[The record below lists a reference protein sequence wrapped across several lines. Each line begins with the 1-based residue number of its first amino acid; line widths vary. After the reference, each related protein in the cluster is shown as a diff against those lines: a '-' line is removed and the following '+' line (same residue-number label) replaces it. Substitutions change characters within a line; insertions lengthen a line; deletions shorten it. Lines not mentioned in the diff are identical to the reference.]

1 MLDSVELITALMTC
15 RPESTAITRVNQ
27 AQELM
32 HERLTAAG
40 LHCTMELV
48 GERKVLYA
56 ATKPGKCQDVL
67 LNAHLD
73 VVPADDAMFTPRV
86 EGGNLYGRGS
96 VDCFGNAVCIAKV
109 LCALKGR
116 ASVGAIFTADE
127 EIGGETTAAMVAR
140 GYVAR
145 KVALVLDSGAYTL
158 TIAQKGNFAVR
169 LLARGR
175 AGHSSRP
182 WDYDNAIDKLIDGYL
197 RIRQAWPSVSKD
209 DNWHNTMAVCK
220 IQGGH
225 ANNQIPDMAEMTINF
240 RFIAD
245 ADYDAIIA
253 MARELSGLEVEPGHC
268 SMPLYSD
275 EKSPALQSL
284 LAVMQRAFPER
295 KVGLGKMCGATDA
308 RHMKGMG
315 VPVGVIGV
323 RGGGAH
329 SVEEFVDLANLEQY
343 VALLVEYIG
352 GL

>member
-1 MLDSVELITALMTC
+1 MLDSVELITALMAC
-15 RPESTAITRVNQ
+15 RPESAAIARVNQ

-32 HERLTAAG
+32 RERLSAEG
-40 LHCTMELV
+40 LHCSMELV
-48 GERKVLYA
+48 GERKVLFA
-56 ATKPGKCQDVL
+56 ATTPGKCQDVL

-73 VVPADDAMFTPRV
+73 VVPAEDAMYTPRV
-86 EGGNLYGRGS
+86 KGGNLYGRGA
-96 VDCFGNAVCIAKV
+96 VDCFGNAVCVAKV

-127 EIGGETTAAMVAR
+127 EIGGATTAAMVAR
-140 GYVAR
+140 GYVAS
-145 KVALVLDSGAYTL
+145 KIALVLDSGAYTL
-158 TIAQKGNFAVR
+158 VIAQKGTFALR
-169 LLARGR
+169 LVARGR

-197 RIRQAWPSVSKD
+197 RIRQAWPAVSKD
-209 DNWHNTMAVCK
+209 DTWHNTMAACK
-220 IQGGH
+220 IQSGH
-225 ANNQIPDMAEMTINF
+225 ASNQIPDVAEMTINF

-253 MARELSGLEVEPGHC
+253 MARELSGLEVEPGHP

-275 EKSPALQSL
+275 DKSPALQSL
-284 LAVMQRAFPER
+284 LAVMQRAFPDR
-295 KVGLGKMCGATDA
+295 KIGVSKMCGATDA

-329 SVEEFVDLANLEQY
+329 SAEEFVDLANLDQY